1 MLDPKRINPFPT
13 CSFLIEDRAYH
24 NTGNFLI
31 ELKNRTEKKMSEFS
45 INLDS
50 IKFDFE

>member
-50 IKFDFE
+50 IKFDFK